1 MLGLS
6 LWAYTSLWHARP
18 NWPGPILHSGML
30 GLIGLGLYFTLAYWA
45 YQPWPTL
52 HAGALGPLAWAY
64 CLELILHSSALG
76 LSPWAYTLLWH
87 ARPITLGLH
96 FTLAC

>member
-45 YQPWPTL
+45 YRPGPTL
-52 HAGALGPLAWAY
+52 P
-64 CLELILHSSALG
+64 SDMLG
-76 LSPWAYTLLWH
+76 LIS
-87 ARPITLGLH
+87 LGLY
-96 FTLAC
+96 FMLVL